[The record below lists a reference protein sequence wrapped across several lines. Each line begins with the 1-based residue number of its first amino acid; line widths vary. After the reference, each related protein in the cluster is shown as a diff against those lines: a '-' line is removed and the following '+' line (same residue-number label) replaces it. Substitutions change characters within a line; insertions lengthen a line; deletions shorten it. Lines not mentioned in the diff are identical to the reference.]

1 MLETDLPRRE
11 ALRWSI
17 KTLAGLGVFVA
28 ASTQLESEAKA
39 AGRHSDPDFCPPICY
54 RKGTQIEISRGTCA
68 IEDLNIG
75 DEVVTHRGGLAK
87 VKWIGRMSYAKGPS
101 GWNRQTKPVLFRR
114 SSLGENIPNRDLY
127 VSQQH
132 AMLVD
137 DVFIPAKYLVNGASI
152 EIVTPPE
159 NDLHYF
165 QIELEGHEAVFAN
178 GAPSESFFAT
188 PLRERFANYPEYL
201 TLYGAAPMEK
211 MTPYRPIHRYS
222 SILSKLGAL
231 THAFLQRLGVDV
243 ADPVLR
249 ARAKLSLRAR
259 QIAPAPAVA
268 ARHVLLPV
276 AAKLGRT

>member
-17 KTLAGLGVFVA
+17 KTIAGLGVFVA
-28 ASTQLESEAKA
+28 ASQFESKAKA
-39 AGRHSDPDFCPPICY
+39 AGRHSDADYCPPICY
-54 RKGTQIEISRGTCA
+54 REGTQIEISRGTCA
-68 IEDLNIG
+68 IEDLAIG

-101 GWNRQTKPVLFRR
+101 GWMRQTKPVLFRR
-114 SSLGENIPNRDLY
+114 SALGENIPNRDLY

-152 EIVTPPE
+152 KIVTPAE
-159 NDLHYF
+159 NDIHYF

-188 PLRERFANYPEYL
+188 PLRERFANYPEYVA
-201 TLYGAAPMEK
+201 LYGAAAVAK

-231 THAFLQRLGVDV
+231 TRLLMQSVGMDV

-259 QIAPAPAVA
+259 QISPSPAFVARPA
-268 ARHVLLPV
+268 LLPAT